1 MENIPASSGREEQR
15 AVGADKC
22 TGFACAGPW
31 KHVAALLYFLGGR
44 RWHLS
49 PKLGVAVEEAAQGRR
64 RPSQTPVAQQGGCG
78 VAQLSRTIP
87 AFWEVSAIPICSK
100 HKKPCGRLTDR
111 DGLWE
116 KKGTGPVWF
125 RERSLGHCPG
135 TPGSLTGLSWSSG
148 KRWY

>member
-1 MENIPASSGREEQR
+1 MA
-15 AVGADKC
+15 
-22 TGFACAGPW
+22 
-31 KHVAALLYFLGGR
+31 
-44 RWHLS
+44 
-49 PKLGVAVEEAAQGRR
+49 
-64 RPSQTPVAQQGGCG
+64 PVAQAGGGSRRGCSGKEETLPDPSRTAGGCG

-100 HKKPCGRLTDR
+100 HKKPCGQLTDR